1 LPSHLTCDVHVF
13 VSGDRTHDGPLA
25 MLAWEKVAQATQ
37 EEGRPMPNHVIMWSD
52 GSPNQFKYTY
62 PVWFLSRFKKRFGFK
77 KVWWN
82 FYASCH
88 GKGMQDAAGA
98 WVKTRVAKA
107 ILLGGEIKSVRDFF
121 DYCLAFLTTQSDFQV
136 DVLSAKCTPFTSSRR
151 FYLLDSLE
159 LAMFRAEAENVTTWS
174 GLRECHFFWA
184 GMDENEV
191 GRKWVGCACPRCL
204 DEDFLACDKA
214 KFFEVE
220 GTDYNAP
227 LTKTLVAKAPK
238 EKTRADDIASSLKVP
253 THTHTHTLIL
263 TLMLV
268 LKGQGCWPQ
277 HHHRHPTGKGRG
289 CCRPR
294 LRVGLG

>member
-1 LPSHLTCDVHVF
+1 
-13 VSGDRTHDGPLA
+13 
-25 MLAWEKVAQATQ
+25 ML
-37 EEGRPMPNHVIMWSD
+37 
-52 GSPNQFKYTY
+52 
-62 PVWFLSRFKKRFGFK
+62 L
-77 KVWWN
+77 
-82 FYASCH
+82 
-88 GKGMQDAAGA
+88 
-98 WVKTRVAKA
+98 
-107 ILLGGEIKSVRDFF
+107 
-121 DYCLAFLTTQSDFQV
+121 
-136 DVLSAKCTPFTSSRR
+136 KCTPFTSSRR

-159 LAMFRAEAENVTTWS
+159 LAIFRAEAENVTTWS

-220 GTDYNAP
+220 GTDYNVP
-227 LTKTLVAKAPK
+227 CTKTLVAKAPK

-289 CCRPR
+289 WCRPR